1 MAIDLKVLDAKVD
14 FDGLNKNIKEAEENG
29 GTGEFPELPAGYYF
43 VNMEKLELGETKD
56 GRPMVKWQFRVVD
69 AATDDDLKGASVRKS
84 NDDALDFMDNYKP
97 KKKPCMFMNRVI
109 YGNKVTDTW
118 NDGVAIQGVVTWLSK
133 LGCDFDVTFHNYS
146 SFAETL
152 MDVAED
158 IDGLDILVYY
168 DPDAFY
174 SVTIVE
180 VFD

>member
-1 MAIDLKVLDAKVD
+1 
-14 FDGLNKNIKEAEENG
+14 
-29 GTGEFPELPAGYYF
+29 
-43 VNMEKLELGETKD
+43 
-56 GRPMVKWQFRVVD
+56 
-69 AATDDDLKGASVRKS
+69 
-84 NDDALDFMDNYKP
+84 
-97 KKKPCMFMNRVI
+97 MNRVI

-158 IDGLDILVYY
+158 MDGLDILVHY

-174 SVTIVE
+174 NVSVIE